1 MNLKMPQVQTRSG
14 SLDNRS
20 LEARIE
26 QEDREKKLKTIFPNL
41 PFEMK
46 IAETPEKREIDSW
59 LVKSRYLEMTKS

>member
-1 MNLKMPQVQTRSG
+1 MPQVQTRSG

-41 PFEMK
+41 PSEMK